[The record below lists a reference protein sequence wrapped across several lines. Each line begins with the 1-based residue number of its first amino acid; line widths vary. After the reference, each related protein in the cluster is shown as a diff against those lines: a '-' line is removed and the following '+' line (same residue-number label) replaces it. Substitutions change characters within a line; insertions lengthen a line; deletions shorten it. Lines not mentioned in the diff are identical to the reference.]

1 MSPRP
6 SGAAVLAWSLWSLWA
21 ALCGVAVWLAPT
33 LTVLD
38 MFWLAVVGYATV
50 GALVASRHPGNAMGW
65 LMLVFAS
72 LVLLQF
78 ASESL
83 AEQGG
88 LPAQVAGAWAAG
100 WLWYLWLSILLV
112 FFPLLAPTG
121 SLPSRR
127 WRPVLWVACVG
138 LLAAVVGAAFK
149 PGPTYANEGPDNPVA
164 APGPWGEG
172 FTILE
177 LVGDALLLAACLLAV
192 GSLAVRFRRSVG
204 TERQQLKWFAYALVL
219 MFTGWA
225 LFMVSNGLPDPWSK
239 AVEQVGWLLF
249 LSCMGLLLPAA
260 IGIAIFRHRLYDID
274 LVINRTLV
282 YAALTATLLATYAL
296 SVIVLG
302 RILNPLTGDSALAV
316 AASTLAVAALFR
328 PARRRIQNVVDRRF
342 YRSRYDA
349 TRILAD
355 FTTRLRHELDL
366 DAVSN
371 DLRSAAERT
380 LQPTHVTLWL
390 RR

>member
-6 SGAAVLAWSLWSLWA
+6 SGPAVLAWSLWTLWA
-21 ALCGVAVWLAPT
+21 ALCGVAVALAPT

-38 MFWLAVVGYATV
+38 TFWLAVVGYATV
-50 GALVASRHPGNAMGW
+50 GALVATRHPSNAMGW

-72 LVLLQF
+72 LVCLQF

-83 AEQGG
+83 AERDG
-88 LPAQVAGAWAAG
+88 LTGQIAGAWAAG

-127 WRPVLWVACVG
+127 WRPVLWVAYAG
-138 LLAAVVGAAFK
+138 LGAAVLGAAFK
-149 PGPTYANEGPDNPVA
+149 PGPTYANDGPDNPVA
-164 APGPWGEG
+164 APDPWGQG

-192 GSLAVRFRRSVG
+192 GSLAARFRHSVG
-204 TERQQLKWFAYALVL
+204 MERQQLKWFAYALVL

-225 LFMVSNGLPDPWSK
+225 LFMVSNGLPDPWST

-249 LSCMGLLLPAA
+249 LCCIGLLLPAA

-282 YAALTATLLATYAL
+282 YAALTTTLLATYAL
-296 SVIVLG
+296 SVLVLG
-302 RILNPLTGDSALAV
+302 RLLDPVTGDSALAV

-349 TRILAD
+349 ARTLAD

-371 DLRSAAERT
+371 DLRSAVDET
-380 LQPTHVTLWL
+380 LQPAHVTLWL

>member
-1 MSPRP
+1 MSPRR
-6 SGAAVLAWSLWSLWA
+6 SGAAVLAWSLWGLWA
-21 ALCGVAVWLAPT
+21 ALCGVAVWLAPS
-33 LTVLD
+33 LVILD

-50 GALVASRHPGNAMGW
+50 GALVATHHPRNAMGW

-72 LVLLQF
+72 LVCLQF

-83 AEQGG
+83 AEQNQ

-127 WRPVLWVACVG
+127 WRPALLVAYVG

-149 PGPTYANEGPDNPVA
+149 PGPTYANDGPDNPVA
-164 APGPWGEG
+164 APDPWGPG

-177 LVGDALLLAACLLAV
+177 LVGDGLLLAACLLAV

-225 LFMVSNGLPDPWSK
+225 LFMVSNGLPNPWST
-239 AVEQVGWLLF
+239 AANQVGWLLF

-260 IGIAIFRHRLYDID
+260 IGTAIFRHRLYDID

-282 YAALTATLLATYAL
+282 YVTLTTTLLATYAL
-296 SVIVLG
+296 SVLVLG
-302 RILNPLTGDSALAV
+302 RLLGPLSGDSDIAV

-328 PARRRIQNVVDRRF
+328 PARRRIQEVVDRRF

-349 TRILAD
+349 ARTLD
-355 FTTRLRHELDL
+355 GFTSRLRHEVDL
-366 DAVSN
+366 DAVSD
-371 DLRSAAERT
+371 DLRSAAEQT

-390 RR
+390 RP